1 MKKILCITENLGSGG
16 AERQLTGLAV
26 FLKQAG
32 YDVRFITYLDNKFYL
47 DYLLENKINYKLL
60 KKAKNKYTRVF
71 YLIKE
76 LKDFKPD
83 VVISFLPGPSISM
96 CLVKLFYSKFKLI
109 VSERSAT
116 QEKTFKVRVK
126 FFLYRISNFIVT
138 NSYTEGD
145 NIKGKFPRLSDK
157 ITTITNFVDTTHYT
171 PSNSIIQRKELYI
184 LSVGRVIHSK
194 NILRFIHVIKQI
206 IDNGCNVKVKWI
218 GSIDFDKDYFMKVE
232 AEIRRLK
239 LSDNFVFCD
248 AVKNIADEY
257 KRADVFCFPT
267 LYEGFPNVLCEAMSC
282 GLPIIC
288 SDVCDNSSIIEENG
302 NGLLFDPLSIS
313 DMADKITYFYN
324 LDDSVKRK
332 MGLNSRKISIEK
344 FSQSI
349 FIDKFINLIEK

>member
-16 AERQLTGLAV
+16 AERQLTGLAA
-26 FLKQAG
+26 FLQQAG
-32 YDVRFITYLDNKFYL
+32 YNVRFITYVENQFYL
-47 DYLLENKINYKLL
+47 DSLLENNINYKLL
-60 KKAKNKYTRVF
+60 KKAKNKYTRIF

-76 LKDFKPD
+76 MKNFAPD

-116 QEKTFKVRVK
+116 QGKTFRTRVK
-126 FFLYRISNFIVT
+126 FLLYRISNCVVT
-138 NSYTEGD
+138 NSYTEGA
-145 NIKGKFPRLSDK
+145 NIKEKFPKLSDK
-157 ITTITNFVDTTHYT
+157 IVTITNFVDTTHYV
-171 PSNSIIQRKELYI
+171 PSNLVVQRKELFI
-184 LSVGRVIHSK
+184 LSVGRVIPSK
-194 NILRFIHVIKQI
+194 NILRFIHAIKQI
-206 IDNGCNVKVKWI
+206 IDNGYNVQVKWV
-218 GSIDFDKDYFMKVE
+218 GSINFDKDYFITVE

-239 LSDNFVFCD
+239 LSNNFVFCD
-248 AVKNIADEY
+248 AMTNIVDEY
-257 KRADVFCFPT
+257 QRADVFCFPT

-313 DMADKITYFYN
+313 DMVDKITYFYN

-332 MGLNSRKISIEK
+332 MGLHSRKISIDK

-349 FIDKFINLIEK
+349 FINKFIHLIEK